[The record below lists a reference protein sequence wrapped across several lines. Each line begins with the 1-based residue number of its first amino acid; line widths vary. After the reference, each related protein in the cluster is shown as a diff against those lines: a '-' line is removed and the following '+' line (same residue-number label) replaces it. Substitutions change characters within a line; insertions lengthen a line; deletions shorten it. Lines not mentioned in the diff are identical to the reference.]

1 MDTTADITTQHAAA
15 HKLNQRRNLV
25 LAVGTSLALGGLLDT
40 DTATLPGTPELS
52 RNAMMN
58 ELHHRAMEEFTMAL
72 VEHEVHAAALIA
84 NQLITLACD
93 AGTGDVRDAMIEA
106 IEILE
111 HEQCVTVPADA
122 IDTATYVVTC
132 RLA

>member
-1 MDTTADITTQHAAA
+1 MDANTIAKINQEALAEVKREMHA
-15 HKLNQRRNLV
+15 K
-25 LAVGTSLALGGLLDT
+25 
-40 DTATLPGTPELS
+40 
-52 RNAMMN
+52 
-58 ELHHRAMEEFTMAL
+58 
-72 VEHEVHAAALIA
+72 ALIA